1 MNEDIFYELKD
12 NNPSLTDE
20 DIKNILVVV
29 EMADEL
35 GELGEYDLENIEF
48 YQSIIDACERFDIQ
62 ILTLMKLLELRDEE
76 FLFL

>member
-1 MNEDIFYELKD
+1 MTEDIFYELKD
-12 NNPSLTDE
+12 NNPSLRDE

-35 GELGEYDLENIEF
+35 GELGEYDLEDIEF

-62 ILTLMKLLELRDEE
+62 ILTLMKLLEFRDED
-76 FLFL
+76 FLYL